1 MMCSWSID
9 RDHWECSLTRFTGVP
24 VGHYVADARLSCADA
39 TPSLAWPVM
48 TIDFRTRDD
57 VDVDAIDVADFFGAQ
72 LPGLAAER
80 SALAV
85 PGARELG
92 VRPFTIE
99 TTAGTWTLSVDDD
112 SVRVD
117 PGGTGHAAVRL
128 DADEITDIVHDRRT
142 PMTLL
147 AAATLDMPS
156 GNINDFLD
164 WWVVLRSLLD
174 ARPVHTAGDVTF
186 TDRDGG
192 PLDLQRSFRVDDDPA
207 ELAYYLGEAGYLHLT
222 EVFTP
227 DEMTQVSADID
238 AALPRYHNGDGR
250 SWWATTADGT
260 ERAVRL
266 QRFQE
271 ESLATATL
279 LQDDR
284 LLRLASLSGD
294 GHVPRDQGGNK
305 IEALVKPIG
314 VVKGISDL
322 PWHKDCSLGRHSS
335 RCCSVTVGI
344 SVTGA
349 DERSGQLG
357 VVAGSH
363 RALVQPTFFRD
374 SWGLPAVPL
383 PTRAGDVTLHCS
395 CTMHMSHAPV
405 ERERRVM
412 YTDFVLPPR
421 AGDDPAPASAGVI
434 DRVRE
439 SAYKVVSQV
448 PSSARP

>member
-1 MMCSWSID
+1 
-9 RDHWECSLTRFTGVP
+9 
-24 VGHYVADARLSCADA
+24 
-39 TPSLAWPVM
+39 M
-48 TIDFRTRDD
+48 TIDLRTRDD
-57 VDVDAIDVADFFGAQ
+57 VDVETIDVAGFFADE
-72 LPGLAAER
+72 LPVLAAER

-92 VRPFTIE
+92 VRPLTVE
-99 TTAGTWTLSVDDD
+99 TAAGTWTLSVDGET
-112 SVRVD
+112 VRVCAGD
-117 PGGTGHAAVRL
+117 GGIAKVRL
-128 DADEITDIVHDRRT
+128 DETEITDIVHDRQT

-147 AAATLDMPS
+147 AAGTLDMPD
-156 GNINDFLD
+156 GELGDFLD
-164 WWVVLRSLLD
+164 WWVVLRSVLD
-174 ARPVHTAGDVTF
+174 SRTVHTAGAVEF
-186 TDRDGG
+186 SDRDGG
-192 PLDLQRSFRVDDDPA
+192 DLDLQRSFSVDDDPA
-207 ELAYYLGEAGYLHLT
+207 RLAYYLGQTGYLHLT

-227 DEMTQVSADID
+227 AEMAQVSADID
-238 AALPRYHNGDGR
+238 AALPRYHDGDGR
-250 SWWATTADGT
+250 SWWATTAAGE

-271 ESLATATL
+271 ESAATAAL

-284 LLRLASLSGD
+284 LLRLAALTGD
-294 GHVPRDQGGNK
+294 GHVPRQQGGNK

-335 RCCSVTVGI
+335 RCCSLTVGI

-363 RALVQPTFFRD
+363 RALIQPAFFRD

-383 PTRAGDVTLHCS
+383 PTGTGDVTVHCS
-395 CTMHMSHAPV
+395 CTMHMSQAPV

-421 AGDDPAPASAGVI
+421 PGDDPAPSSAGVV

-439 SAYKVVSQV
+439 RAYKVVSQV
-448 PSSARP
+448 PSSVRPGASGNH

>member
-1 MMCSWSID
+1 
-9 RDHWECSLTRFTGVP
+9 
-24 VGHYVADARLSCADA
+24 
-39 TPSLAWPVM
+39 M
-48 TIDFRTRDD
+48 TIDLRTRDD
-57 VDVDAIDVADFFGAQ
+57 VDVETIDVAEFFGSA
-72 LPGLAAER
+72 LPGLAVER

-92 VRPFTIE
+92 VRPFTVE
-99 TTAGTWTLSVDDD
+99 TSSGSWTLSVDDD
-112 SVRVD
+112 AVRVRA
-117 PGGTGHAAVRL
+117 GGGGHATARL

-147 AAATLDMPS
+147 AAGTLDMPE
-156 GNINDFLD
+156 GELGDFLD

-174 ARPVHTAGDVTF
+174 ARAVHTAGAITF

-192 PLDLQRSFRVDDDPA
+192 ALDLQRSFTVDEDPA

-227 DEMTQVSADID
+227 AEMAQVSADMD
-238 AALPRYHNGDGR
+238 TAAPRYFDGDGR
-250 SWWATTADGT
+250 SWWATTANG
-260 ERAVRL
+260 EQRAVRL

-271 ESLATATL
+271 ESAATAAL
-279 LQDDR
+279 RQDER
-284 LLRLASLSGD
+284 LLRRATRTGD
-294 GHVPRDQGGNK
+294 GHVPREQGGNK

-335 RCCSVTVGI
+335 RCCSMTVGI

-349 DERSGQLG
+349 DERSGQLA

-363 RALVQPTFFRD
+363 RALVQPAFFRE

-383 PTRAGDVTLHCS
+383 PTRTGDVTVHCS
-395 CTMHMSHAPV
+395 CTLHMSQAPV

-421 AGDDPAPASAGVI
+421 AGDDPAPSSAGVI

-439 SAYKVVSQV
+439 GAYKVVSQV

>member
-1 MMCSWSID
+1 
-9 RDHWECSLTRFTGVP
+9 
-24 VGHYVADARLSCADA
+24 
-39 TPSLAWPVM
+39 M
-48 TIDFRTRDD
+48 TIDIRTRDD
-57 VDVDAIDVADFFGAQ
+57 VDVETIDVADFFGTQ
-72 LPGLAAER
+72 LPRVAAEH

-85 PGARELG
+85 PGARELC

-112 SVRVD
+112 AVRVD
-117 PGGTGHAAVRL
+117 RGGTGHAAVRL

-174 ARPVHTAGDVTF
+174 VRAVHTAGDVTF

-207 ELAYYLGEAGYLHLT
+207 ELAHYLGQAGYLHLT
-222 EVFTP
+222 EVFTA
-227 DEMTQVSADID
+227 DEMAQVSADMD
-238 AALPRYHNGDGR
+238 AALPRYHDGDGR

-260 ERAVRL
+260 TRAVRL

-271 ESLATATL
+271 ESRATATL

-335 RCCSVTVGI
+335 RCCSLTVGI

-349 DERSGQLG
+349 DDRSGQLG

-363 RALVQPTFFRD
+363 RALVQPAFFRD

-383 PTRAGDVTLHCS
+383 PTRTGDVTVHCS
-395 CTMHMSHAPV
+395 CTMHMSQAPV

-421 AGDDPAPASAGVI
+421 AGDDPAPFSAGVI
-434 DRVRE
+434 DQVRE
-439 SAYKVVSQV
+439 RAYKVVSQV
-448 PSSARP
+448 PSAARP

>member
-1 MMCSWSID
+1 MTETLQLCVP
-9 RDHWECSLTRFTGVP
+9 TFTGVP
-24 VGHYVADARLSCADA
+24 SDATSPMSCADD
-39 TPSLAWPVM
+39 TLSLAWPVM

-57 VDVDAIDVADFFGAQ
+57 VDVETIDVADFFGSQ
-72 LPGLAAER
+72 LPRLAAEL

-99 TTAGTWTLSVDDD
+99 TTAGTWTLSVNDDG
-112 SVRVD
+112 VRVH
-117 PGGTGHAAVRL
+117 PGGAGHAAVRL

-174 ARPVHTAGDVTF
+174 LRAVHTAGDVTF

-192 PLDLQRSFRVDDDPA
+192 PLDLQRSFRVDDEPA

-222 EVFTP
+222 EVFTT
-227 DEMTQVSADID
+227 DEMAQVSADID
-238 AALPRYHNGDGR
+238 AALPRYYDGDGR
-250 SWWATTADGT
+250 SWWATTADG
-260 ERAVRL
+260 EARAVRL

-271 ESLATATL
+271 ESPATATL
-279 LQDDR
+279 LQDNR

-322 PWHKDCSLGRHSS
+322 PWHKDSRASS
-335 RCCSVTVGI
+335 GSWPVP
-344 SVTGA
+344 TGPSSSPPFS
-349 DERSGQLG
+349 ETPGGCRRSR
-357 VVAGSH
+357 S
-363 RALVQPTFFRD
+363 R
-374 SWGLPAVPL
+374 
-383 PTRAGDVTLHCS
+383 
-395 CTMHMSHAPV
+395 
-405 ERERRVM
+405 
-412 YTDFVLPPR
+412 
-421 AGDDPAPASAGVI
+421 PAPATS
-434 DRVRE
+434 
-439 SAYKVVSQV
+439 
-448 PSSARP
+448 PCTARALCT

>member
-1 MMCSWSID
+1 
-9 RDHWECSLTRFTGVP
+9 V
-24 VGHYVADARLSCADA
+24 
-39 TPSLAWPVM
+39 
-48 TIDFRTRDD
+48 TIDFRTRND
-57 VDVDAIDVADFFGAQ
+57 VDVEPIDVADFFGTQ
-72 LPGLAAER
+72 LPRLAADR

-85 PGARELG
+85 PGARELS

-112 SVRVD
+112 CVRVR
-117 PGGTGHAAVRL
+117 PGGGGHAGVRL
-128 DADEITDIVHDRRT
+128 DMDEITDIVHDRRT

-147 AAATLDMPS
+147 AAATLDMPI
-156 GNINDFLD
+156 GDINDFLD

-174 ARPVHTAGDVTF
+174 ARTVHTAGDVTF

-192 PLDLQRSFRVDDDPA
+192 PLDLQRSFTVDDDPA
-207 ELAYYLGEAGYLHLT
+207 DLAYYLGEAGYLHLT
-222 EVFTP
+222 EVFTT
-227 DEMTQVSADID
+227 DEMAQISADMD
-238 AALPRYHNGDGR
+238 AALPRYHDGDGR
-250 SWWATTADGT
+250 SWWATTADGE

-266 QRFQE
+266 QGFQE
-271 ESLATATL
+271 ESTATAAL
-279 LQDDR
+279 LKDDR
-284 LLRLASLSGD
+284 LLRLASLTND

-335 RCCSVTVGI
+335 RCCSLTVGI

-349 DERSGQLG
+349 DQRSGQLG

-363 RALVQPTFFRD
+363 RALVQPAFFRD

-383 PTRAGDVTLHCS
+383 PTRTGDVTLHCS
-395 CTMHMSHAPV
+395 CTLHMSQAPV
-405 ERERRVM
+405 ARERRVM

-421 AGDDPAPASAGVI
+421 AGDDPAPSSAGVI

-439 SAYKVVSQV
+439 RAYKVVSQV
-448 PSSARP
+448 PSAVRP

>member
-1 MMCSWSID
+1 
-9 RDHWECSLTRFTGVP
+9 
-24 VGHYVADARLSCADA
+24 
-39 TPSLAWPVM
+39 M
-48 TIDFRTRDD
+48 TIDLRTREDAD
-57 VDVDAIDVADFFGAQ
+57 VETIDVADFFASE
-72 LPGLAAER
+72 LPDLAAEH
-80 SALAV
+80 STLAV

-92 VRPFTIE
+92 VQPLTVE
-99 TTAGTWTLSVDDD
+99 TVAGTWTLSVENDN
-112 SVRVD
+112 VRVCA
-117 PGGTGHAAVRL
+117 GEGGHAKVRL
-128 DADEITDIVHDRRT
+128 DEDEITDIVHDRRT

-147 AAATLDMPS
+147 AAGTLDMPE
-156 GNINDFLD
+156 GDLGDFLD

-174 ARPVHTAGDVTF
+174 ARAVHRAGDVTF

-192 PLDLQRSFRVDDDPA
+192 NLDLQRSFTVDDDPA
-207 ELAYYLGEAGYLHLT
+207 ELAYFLGEAGYLHLT

-227 DEMTQVSADID
+227 AEMAQVSADID
-238 AALPRYHNGDGR
+238 AALPHYYDGDGR
-250 SWWATTADGT
+250 SWWATTADG
-260 ERAVRL
+260 EQRAVRL

-271 ESLATATL
+271 ESRATAAL
-279 LQDDR
+279 LEDDR
-284 LLRLASLSGD
+284 LLRLATLTGD
-294 GHVPRDQGGNK
+294 GHVPREQGGNK

-335 RCCSVTVGI
+335 RCCSLTVGI

-363 RALVQPTFFRD
+363 RALVQPAFFRD

-383 PTRAGDVTLHCS
+383 PTGTGDVTVHCS
-395 CTMHMSHAPV
+395 CTLHMSHAPV

-421 AGDDPAPASAGVI
+421 PGDDPAPSSAGVV
-434 DRVRE
+434 DKVRE
-439 SAYKVVSQV
+439 RAYKVVSQV
-448 PSSARP
+448 PSSVRPGASSTH